1 MNQLV
6 QRYAQLS
13 VIADKCRAQNLAI
26 PRGVQTEMQH
36 IYSTAQATLTP
47 LEQQQAVRA
56 VESFRAQAYGN
67 LKAQAAYQQ
76 ESQAMHYR
84 DKIAKGL
91 SGMTV
96 DQVQA
101 AKQGKKYVQRGSK
114 FNPNVTK
121 QKIVGMVQ
129 RATGKKLSFDKIYE
143 HSCALESEPDKLGYL
158 KLHFGNK
165 AQQMEGFFKGFED
178 SGAGIQIKLTEK
190 RYSEDEYVEPS
201 DDEVLRAQVTDAVA
215 VNMNEGVA
223 DWAVR
228 DIDQAYMADEGS
240 LGDVA
245 RAMAKVGFDDE

>member
-26 PRGVQTEMQH
+26 PNGVQTEMQH

-47 LEQQQAVRA
+47 MEQQQAVRA

-67 LKAQAAYQQ
+67 LKAEVAYKA

-101 AKQGKKYVQRGSK
+101 AKQGQKYVQRGSK

-121 QKIVGMVQ
+121 QKIISMAKQ
-129 RATGKKLSFDKIYE
+129 ASGKDMSWDKIYE
-143 HSCALESEPDKLGYL
+143 HSCAIENERDKLTYL
-158 KLHFGNK
+158 RQHFGDK
-165 AQQMEGFFKGFED
+165 AQHMEGFFRGFEE

-190 RYSEDEYVEPS
+190 RYSEDEYVEPTK
-201 DDEVLRAQVTDAVA
+201 DEVLRAQVTDAVA

-245 RAMAKVGFDDE
+245 RAMATVGYDDE